1 MQAESQFLD
10 QLRDIHTAAVPSF
23 WPPAPGWWL
32 LAAVALLLLFQLLR
46 VLAKHW
52 VARKRRARLMAALK
66 HIQDSYDPAT
76 QPNEYLSQL
85 NRLFRVV
92 ALKAF
97 PGTASTRLQGPA
109 WVGFL
114 RSLLPE
120 GQGSENLSALETG
133 PYEPAPAFDAEG
145 LSALAREWVKRYG

>member
-10 QLRDIHTAAVPSF
+10 QLRDIHAAEVPSL

-32 LAAVALLLLFQLLR
+32 LAAVVLLLLFQLLR
-46 VLAKHW
+46 ILSKRWA
-52 VARKRRARLMAALK
+52 ARKRRARLMAALK
-66 HIQDSYDPAT
+66 HIQDSYDPVA

-97 PGTASTRLQGPA
+97 PGTASTRLQGSS
-109 WVGFL
+109 WVEFL

-120 GQGSENLSALETG
+120 GRGSENLAALETG
-133 PYEPAPAFDAEG
+133 PYEPAPEFDAEG
-145 LSALAREWVKRYG
+145 LVDMAREWVKRYG

>member
-10 QLRDIHTAAVPSF
+10 QLRDIHAAEVPSF

-32 LAAVALLLLFQLLR
+32 LAVLVLLLLFQLFR
-46 VLAKHW
+46 VFLKRWAGW
-52 VARKRRARLMAALK
+52 KRRARLMAALK
-66 HIQDSYDPAT
+66 FIQDSFDPAT

-92 ALKAF
+92 ALEAF
-97 PGTASTRLQGPA
+97 PGTASTRLQGNA
-109 WVGFL
+109 WVEFL

-120 GQGSENLSALETG
+120 GQGSQSLAALATG
-133 PYEPAPAFDAEG
+133 PYEPAPDFDADG
-145 LSALAREWVKRYG
+145 LLAMAREWVKRYG